1 MIRSIGFILFIICHF
16 NMKADFE
23 PTALHELIINAEK
36 IVYGKIV
43 DLDSTHFKIKIK
55 GSITGESGILKV
67 KKFENWTCAWRWTE
81 YKKGQNLLLFL
92 NTWNNELVSMGAAN
106 EGELPISDNDVHIN
120 ELSLLY
126 VNGDQN
132 DWSNADFTF
141 KGNHHDIHDG
151 EFYGT
156 KMELSKFIKITKY
169 IRRCF
174 KIEYGS
180 YHQITKW
187 NFNCDIKEIKNKT
200 NKSILLKAILREATE
215 RKNER

>member
-1 MIRSIGFILFIICHF
+1 MRSICFILFILCHF
-16 NMKADFE
+16 NLRADYE

-36 IVYGKIV
+36 IVYGEII
-43 DLDSTHFKIKIK
+43 DLDSTHFEIKID

-67 KKFENWTCAWRWTE
+67 RKFENWTCAWRWTE

-92 NTWNNELVSMGAAN
+92 NTWNSDLVSMGAGN
-106 EGELPISDNDVHIN
+106 EGELPISNNEIHIN
-120 ELSLLY
+120 GLSLMY

-132 DWSNADFTF
+132 EWSNTDFTF
-141 KGNHHDIHDG
+141 QGNHYDIHDG
-151 EFYGT
+151 EFFGT
-156 KMELSKFIKITKY
+156 KMELSKFIETTKY
-169 IRRCF
+169 IRQCF

-187 NFNCDIKEIKNKT
+187 EFNCDLTEIQTKANR
-200 NKSILLKAILREATE
+200 SILLKAILREATE